1 MKSPNL
7 LITIVL
13 VCVLYSC
20 GKGNTTPSQQSLIL
34 GKWVLQQEHM
44 VTSVNGTTQ
53 TDTTINASAANR
65 GDVNFGKSG
74 TFTSSG
80 YYNTLTTG
88 GILSAP
94 PEVAS
99 DSTSGVYSFA
109 GNQFS
114 MNAPVA
120 GFIILGGAGFATGT
134 NGSGTPP
141 VYSLASHTAKISQL
155 SQSVLTLQT
164 DYLYNETNPAT
175 GTYEIVTVFNFTR

>member
-1 MKSPNL
+1 MKAIYCL
-7 LITIVL
+7 AIALFICL
-13 VCVLYSC
+13 LYSC
-20 GKGNTTPSQQSLIL
+20 GKSNSTPSQQSLLL
-34 GKWVLQQEHM
+34 GKWILQQEHM
-44 VTSVNGTTQ
+44 VASVNGVTQ

-109 GNQFS
+109 SNQFS
-114 MNAPVA
+114 MNVPIA
-120 GFIILGGAGFATGT
+120 GFIILGGAGFATST

-141 VYSLASHTAKISQL
+141 VYSLASHAVKISQL

-164 DYLYNETNPAT
+164 DYLYSETSPAA
-175 GTYEIVTVFNFTR
+175 GTYEIATVFNFTR